1 MSEFEIKL
9 AELRQEV
16 DMVDDAICEL
26 LSTRMVLSEEIGYLK
41 KEHGVDEMSTSR
53 REEIYSRLDQVAIE
67 LGISTIMVRSIYS
80 HIFDHSIIRQTT
92 ILNKK

>member
-26 LSTRMVLSEEIGYLK
+26 LSTRVTLSEEIGYLK
-41 KEHGVDEMSTSR
+41 KEHGVDEMSASR

-67 LGISTIMVRSIYS
+67 LGISTIMVRNIYS
-80 HIFDHSIIRQTT
+80 HIFDHSIIRQII
-92 ILNKK
+92 ILQK